1 MGDRSI
7 SKASELFF
15 LSLSILNDECP
26 PDNECYLCKMGCM
39 AECESPCSQCWENYL
54 LWVVNGKI
62 PEKKPYR
69 HDVIIEGLGELCRH
83 TNVEEPD
90 LVPYVSKDLAKH

>member
-1 MGDRSI
+1 MLGD
-7 SKASELFF
+7 
-15 LSLSILNDECP
+15 
-26 PDNECYLCKMGCM
+26 
-39 AECESPCSQCWENYL
+39 YL

-69 HDVIIEGLGELCRH
+69 HDVIIEGIGELCRH